1 MLKDLDQK
9 NWIGFLEGDKDAFCE
24 LYLKY
29 HPLLLRYGC
38 RLVQDPVEAEDAV
51 QELFCYLYEKR
62 LDLSIVIKVKSY
74 LYLSYRRRLLQKVS
88 EKRQLKKLD
97 EPQPYLMQLS
107 QEDILIKDENQ
118 QELNRYLGELLSDVT
133 PNQREVIYLRYY
145 ANMDNKEIAQ
155 VLGIRHQSILNILYR
170 GFKKLRAI
178 ASKRSISKRI

>member
-1 MLKDLDQK
+1 MLKDQDQK
-9 NWIGFLEGDKDAFCE
+9 NWIGFLEGDKRAFSE

-74 LYLSYRRRLLQKVS
+74 LYLSYRRRLLQKIS
-88 EKRQLKKLD
+88 SKRQLTKLE
-97 EPQPYLMQLS
+97 EPQLNLMQLS
-107 QEDILIKDENQ
+107 QEDVLIKGEHQ
-118 QELNRYLGELLSDVT
+118 QELNQHLKELLADVT

-145 ANMDNKEIAQ
+145 ADMENKEIAR

-170 GFKKLRAI
+170 GFKKLRAL
-178 ASKRSISKRI
+178 ASKKSTSERL